1 MKNTFGKVIIPVND
15 EKRIEALK
23 SYQILDTPPEGF
35 FDKLAQII
43 AKTFDSPIA
52 LVSLVDKEQVFFKAN
67 EGMPGVSYVDR
78 GVSLCSLAV
87 LDNTPTIFED
97 ATTEPC
103 LLTNPLVAGEFGL
116 RFYAGAP
123 IITPDGFNIGTVCVV
138 DKKPRP
144 FSKED
149 EELLKLFAKA
159 AMDAIEDR
167 RKNLIYN

>member
-1 MKNTFGKVIIPVND
+1 MRSNTIDSSIYNSFPQRLSVGFGPKGRVEFKICII
-15 EKRIEALK
+15 I
-23 SYQILDTPPEGF
+23 
-35 FDKLAQII
+35 
-43 AKTFDSPIA
+43 
-52 LVSLVDKEQVFFKAN
+52 
-67 EGMPGVSYVDR
+67 
-78 GVSLCSLAV
+78 
-87 LDNTPTIFED
+87 
-97 ATTEPC
+97 
-103 LLTNPLVAGEFGL
+103 GL